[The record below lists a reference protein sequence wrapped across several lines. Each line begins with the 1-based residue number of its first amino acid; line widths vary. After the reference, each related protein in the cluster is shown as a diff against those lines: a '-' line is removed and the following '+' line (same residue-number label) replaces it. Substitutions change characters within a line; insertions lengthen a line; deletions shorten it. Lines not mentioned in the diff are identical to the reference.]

1 MVAFKKQKL
10 HAISFGVSQ
19 KKMFKNVCKNFV
31 AIKKIGF
38 RQKTKASSTR
48 HQHEEIFVFD
58 KLCEKGATVQRTCH
72 LVQLCG
78 TSCTDQRLH

>member
-10 HAISFGVSQ
+10 HAISFGVSPKKGQ
-19 KKMFKNVCKNFV
+19 KCVQKFCGYQ
-31 AIKKIGF
+31 KIGF

-78 TSCTDQRLH
+78 TSCTGQRLH